1 VPTAALYI
9 HIPFCEK
16 RCVYCDFYTVA
27 GSKSCIPDYLVALKK
42 EIALRAVEPF
52 WQRQRFATI
61 FFGGG
66 TPSLLSTKEIAE
78 ILDAAFSSFNF
89 EKHLE
94 VTLEANPGTITGAQL
109 ARYRSVGI
117 NRLSLGIQSLH
128 ADELERLDRLHSPQQ
143 AIDAVLMTRHAGFEN
158 INMDF
163 MFALPQQTLDRWQ
176 QTLEQAFELAPKH
189 ISAYNLTIENGT
201 PLDVAIRK
209 GQIQPLSEEE
219 EREFYHFTIDFL
231 ERHGYAQYEVSNFA
245 QSGFEARHNIKYWD
259 GSAYLGLG
267 ASAHSYDGRRRF
279 WNVANLRKYLET
291 LADNHLPEAGSEQL
305 SQQQKIFET
314 AFLGLRQ
321 RRGVDL
327 AGFAKKFRRSFDEIF
342 NGVAQEMERGG
353 FLIRR
358 GNVLQLTREGLFVC
372 DEICARLEA
381 RISNVSKKHSQSHYS
396 PDSYP

>member
-1 VPTAALYI
+1 MPTAALYI

-27 GSKSCIPDYLVALKK
+27 GVNSRIPDYVEALKK
-42 EIALRAVEPF
+42 EIALRAAELF

-66 TPSLLSTKEIAE
+66 TPSLLSPQEIAE

-89 EKHLE
+89 EKQFE
-94 VTLEANPGTITGAQL
+94 ATLEANPGTIAGEQL
-109 ARYRSVGI
+109 AKYRSVGI

-128 ADELERLDRLHSPQQ
+128 ADELKMLDRLHSPQQ
-143 AIDAVLMTRHAGFEN
+143 AIDAVLTARHAGFEN

-163 MFALPQQTLDRWQ
+163 IFALPQQTLGRWQ

-189 ISAYNLTIENGT
+189 ISAYNLTIESGT
-201 PLDVAIRK
+201 PLDIAIRK

-219 EREFYHFTIDFL
+219 ERAFYHFTIDFL
-231 ERHGYAQYEVSNFA
+231 EHHGYAQYEVSNFA
-245 QSGFEARHNIKYWD
+245 QPGFEARHNIKYWD

-279 WNVANLRKYLET
+279 WNVANLRQYLEA
-291 LADNHLPEAGSEQL
+291 LAEDRLPEAGSEQL
-305 SQQQKIFET
+305 SKQQKMFET

-321 RRGVDL
+321 RHGVEL
-327 AGFAKKFRRSFDEIF
+327 ADFTKKFRQSFDATF
-342 NGVAQEMERGG
+342 NGVAREMERGG

-358 GNVLQLTREGLFVC
+358 GNSLQLTREGLYVC
-372 DEICARLEA
+372 DEICACLEA
-381 RISNVSKKHSQSHYS
+381 QLDGPSKEQIPGHQPKRQ
-396 PDSYP
+396 DR